1 LKSTK
6 LALNSHALDW
16 MYLYLSLHH
25 QWIMAIPNKLPIVC
39 LNHKHQLG
47 AKVFATEKYI
57 RWTARKMS
65 EDGLCLPASKI

>member
-1 LKSTK
+1 
-6 LALNSHALDW
+6 
-16 MYLYLSLHH
+16 
-25 QWIMAIPNKLPIVC
+25 MAIPNKLPIVC